1 MSTRLQISDL
11 KREDDIFFMNNYQN
25 SLPSPEQRVIDLLS
39 RMSIEEKIGQ
49 MMQISYNQV
58 TRDEAEDWVTKR
70 HAGSFLHALGD
81 DAKHLQELSKSTRLG
96 IPIIFGIDAIHG
108 HALHNGAT
116 VFPSQLSISCSWNEK
131 LIEEAGRVTA
141 REAAADGLH
150 WTFSPVLCVGRDLRW
165 GRINETFGEDPYLIG
180 VLASAIIKG
189 YQGKSLSDSD
199 SILACAKHYLA
210 YGESIG
216 GRDSYDTEVSL
227 RKIRETF
234 LPPFKMAVDAGCAT
248 IMAGYE
254 SIDGT
259 PVSAS
264 KKLLRDILKDEL
276 GFNGFVVTDWNNTGS
291 LVYNQ
296 KVAGDMDCAA
306 KKVIEAGNDMI
317 MNTNKFYDSAVKL
330 VKEGIIPEAMIDEA
344 VKRVLFIKFS
354 MGLFDEKRQ
363 AETAK
368 MAHVFNCAEHEDVN
382 LRITRE
388 SIVLLE
394 NKKNALPLGNGVRRI
409 AVIGPNADDI
419 KAQFGDWTFFSHPD
433 PKPDT
438 VPLAP
443 TYTMLAGIK
452 ELSEKIGIEVLYHQG
467 CDIMDTKVQDIKG
480 ALDVAN
486 KADVVIAVIGD
497 CLAQNGEGK
506 DRADLNLS
514 GAQQRLLEELKNSG
528 KPLIVILVN
537 GKPLS
542 VPWVANNA
550 DAVLETF
557 NSGALGGKA
566 AAEIIFGEIN
576 PSGKLSISF
585 PYHTGQLPVYYNQ
598 LPGWHG
604 GKYMD
609 MPEEPVYSFGYGLSY
624 TSFKYSN
631 LTLSQTSCSESD
643 IIHVCVDLTNTGEID
658 GAETVQI
665 YVNDI
670 VSSVVTPIKQL
681 KGFKKILIK
690 KGETKTVDMPLR
702 ISDLYIVTPDEEYVV
717 EPGEFTIMVG
727 SSSMDKDLLKAS
739 LTVK

>member
-1 MSTRLQISDL
+1 MYD
-11 KREDDIFFMNNYQN
+11 YQN
-25 SLPSPEQRVIDLLS
+25 SLLSPEQRVIGLLS

-70 HAGSFLHALGD
+70 YAGSFLHALGD

-199 SILACAKHYLA
+199 GILACAKHYLA

-291 LVYNQ
+291 LIYNQ

-306 KKVIEAGNDMI
+306 KKAIEAGNDMI

-452 ELSEKIGIEVLYHQG
+452 ELSEKRGIEVLYHQG
-467 CDIMDTKVQDIKG
+467 CDIMDAKVQDIKG

-658 GAETVQI
+658 GAETVQL

-681 KGFKKILIK
+681 RGFKKILIK